1 MIARCV
7 ASAAVSLVLAAAATA
22 GAGAQDIPR
31 PTHYLPDIKVHQC
44 FIIQPKMLSKRAG
57 GTQINFTN
65 TGTHNYHS
73 VTFAV
78 GYRNSDSSYIRKV
91 VDHGQ
96 FAPGVT
102 IEHRYDLY
110 NDVTYGGKATTL
122 CGAIAAT

>member
-1 MIARCV
+1 MIERCV
-7 ASAAVSLVLAAAATA
+7 VSAAVSLMLAAATTA

-31 PTHYLPDIKVHQC
+31 PKHYLPDIKIHQC
-44 FIIQPKMLSKRAG
+44 FIIQPKMMSKRAG

-65 TGTHNYHS
+65 VGGHTYHS

-78 GYRNSDSSYIRKV
+78 GYRNSENNFIRRI
-91 VDHGQ
+91 VDQGT